1 MKIFVSVFLLS
12 IICLS
17 VSAQEKKP
25 KMTELNWISGC
36 WQMNDNGKITTE
48 KWSKPTSNVLIGVSQ
63 TVKEGKT
70 LAFEFLR
77 IIDNGHGMVY
87 VAKPADAK
95 TETGFFIKKISATEV
110 IFENAK
116 HDFPQ
121 RIIYRLA
128 NKKSLFAR
136 IEGKQGDKEMGID
149 FPMTRIKCE

>member
-1 MKIFVSVFLLS
+1 MKILVSVFLLS
-12 IICLS
+12 IFCLT
-17 VSAQEKKP
+17 VAAQEKKASISD
-25 KMTELNWISGC
+25 LNWISGC

-48 KWSKPTSNVLIGVSQ
+48 KWSKATSNAILGVSQ
-63 TVKEGKT
+63 TVKDGKT

-77 IIDNGHGMVY
+77 IVDNGHGMIY
-87 VAKPADAK
+87 VAKPSDAK
-95 TETGFFIKKISATEV
+95 DETGFFIKKASATEV

-121 RIIYRLA
+121 RIIYRLQ